1 MDVRQSRWAQEKH
14 GRPAPQPRR
23 ARAGRSP
30 MGAWSRHACPA
41 LCRPVLTASAAGS
54 NLPGAC
60 IWEKAWVGDAG
71 WTSKLVGGGLRSCAH
86 SSDSAH
92 AVATED
98 RPPLS
103 LPTPHKGACLRVSAA
118 ASMRGLGPRGRG
130 CVRRGVR
137 RTPRRAA
144 ATPTQHIQPCPHHAL
159 ALPVALLAVPHAMR
173 RGASPPYTH
182 SPQLAPPQICPRSP
196 RACRRRTF
204 SSFRR

>member
-1 MDVRQSRWAQEKH
+1 MAALRRSLVALALVDHQWARGAGTHVRRYADPCS
-14 GRPAPQPRR
+14 QPLLPVRT
-23 ARAGRSP
+23 
-30 MGAWSRHACPA
+30 C
-41 LCRPVLTASAAGS
+41 PVLAYGRRLGWAMQAGQA
-54 NLPGAC
+54 NR
-60 IWEKAWVGDAG
+60 
-71 WTSKLVGGGLRSCAH
+71 VGGGLRSCAH

-118 ASMRGLGPRGRG
+118 ASMRGLEPRGRG